1 MYDSNMRWFGFATII
16 LALIVLISQIKNRQL
31 ITPKAAG
38 GISKIEFS
46 PGEIIVASGDK
57 FPVYISALAYD
68 TNNEP
73 LITGVTYQWGIS
85 SKTSIGTLTT
95 DNATAIFT
103 PSNTGK
109 GDLWVLADNQF
120 KRSVRMVI
128 GKPLIG
134 DFNGDDTLQLAD
146 VAALLSVWTKPLT
159 PVSTQ
164 NAKYDVSGDGF
175 IGLTDVTTVLSAWTS
190 PIVYG
195 N

>member
-1 MYDSNMRWFGFATII
+1 MRWFGFATII
-16 LALIVLISQIKNRQL
+16 LALVVLISQIKNRQL
-31 ITPKAAG
+31 IVPKAAG

-57 FPVYISALAYD
+57 SPVYISALAYD

-120 KRSVRMVI
+120 RKSIRIMV
-128 GKPLIG
+128 GNPLSG
-134 DFNGDDTLQLAD
+134 DFDGDNTLQLSDITAF
-146 VAALLSVWTKPLT
+146 LSVWTQPET
-159 PVSTQ
+159 PIDALNSRFDIT
-164 NAKYDVSGDGF
+164 DDGT
-175 IGLTDVTTVLSAWTS
+175 ISLTDMTAMLSIWNS
-190 PIVYG
+190 PVVYG